1 MAATTPDGLCAALR
15 AADLLRPGT
24 TIDLCV
30 AAARRRLDE
39 EAMDAVGSPRG
50 LLDLALTATCIICA
64 ALAAGLT
71 MGVVSLDPLDLRVKM
86 RTGTKSEQA
95 CAARLLPL
103 VDRRPHHQVLVTL
116 LLLNS
121 CANEA
126 LPLFL
131 DKLVPSWAAIVIS
144 VTAVLV
150 FGEIAPSALFTGPN
164 KLQIAAAFAPLVHCF
179 LVVLAPL
186 AYPMAL
192 ALDAALHEEA
202 KATSR
207 AEVLALVDVEREL
220 ANEDGRAEPFTED
233 EADLVRGAMS
243 LSTTSVREV
252 MVPLKRVYAVD
263 EGDALDAALLE
274 KIDDQ
279 GFSRVPVKVGGAIRS
294 YVLVKELVPRA
305 LRADASASLPVATL
319 PTHAPVW
326 VSPDHSLFDLLNQFQ
341 TGATH
346 MGFVA
351 EDAAGRRG
359 ILGIVTLEDI
369 IEEILTEEI
378 YDEHDRDKA
387 EDVIGRFVR
396 RAFPKVFEN
405 KVAAP
410 AEQSLLEGREDSV
423 GSYKRRGF
431 GERAR
436 RGEPGPYG
444 RRPRGLSGPPG
455 LRRQGSGAVDRRPP
469 PGHHRHPH
477 ARVMHRPQR
486 DASLR
491 SILGDERV

>member
-1 MAATTPDGLCAALR
+1 MSSGLLLLMVTFMPNAMGATTPDGLCAALR
-15 AADLLRPGT
+15 AADLLRPG
-24 TIDLCV
+24 IDIDTCV
-30 AAARRRLDE
+30 AAAARRRLDE

-86 RTGTKSEQA
+86 RTGSKSEQA

-202 KATSR
+202 KASSR

-233 EADLVRGAMS
+233 EADLVKGAMS

-252 MVPLKRVYAVD
+252 MEPAPAPPAVISRFFVHSYGKRRAGSPSPASSSPPPRSSTSTTM
-263 EGDALDAALLE
+263 GDMNVASRASSAKVSVVEKTRTALFAATAAATAR
-274 KIDDQ
+274 I
-279 GFSRVPVKVGGAIRS
+279 SAIWS
-294 YVLVKELVPRA
+294 
-305 LRADASASLPVATL
+305 SASLTEISTRL
-319 PTHAPVW
+319 PT
-326 VSPDHSLFDLLNQFQ
+326 
-341 TGATH
+341 
-346 MGFVA
+346 
-351 EDAAGRRG
+351 EKRG
-359 ILGIVTLEDI
+359 SSGVLS
-369 IEEILTEEI
+369 
-378 YDEHDRDKA
+378 A
-387 EDVIGRFVR
+387 
-396 RAFPKVFEN
+396 
-405 KVAAP
+405 VAASTPSTTTTSWP
-410 AEQSLLEGREDSV
+410 A
-423 GSYKRRGF
+423 
-431 GERAR
+431 
-436 RGEPGPYG
+436 
-444 RRPRGLSGPPG
+444 
-455 LRRQGSGAVDRRPP
+455 
-469 PGHHRHPH
+469 
-477 ARVMHRPQR
+477 
-486 DASLR
+486 ASCAATA
-491 SILGDERV
+491 S